1 MKANLLL
8 KQNIQALLRARHQNQ
23 TDLAQWCRKSESWI
37 SHIFRSDS
45 RGVPLKYLD
54 RIADFFGIATYQ
66 LLQPGITPLTERRGK
81 TRRSGADRRVSHIS
95 HVLRDQDQGIS
106 DRSLV
111 NEIVALDQADRL
123 FLIAQLAEVK
133 RRKIDASNTDR
144 SPAAPPSSSSTVRRA
159 RRRTTMHAVDVTA
172 K

>member
-8 KQNIQALLRARHQNQ
+8 KQNIKALLRARHQSQ
-23 TDLAQWCRKSESWI
+23 KDLAQWCRRSETWI
-37 SHIFRSDS
+37 SHIFNSDT

-95 HVLRDQDQGIS
+95 HLLRDQDQGIS

-111 NEIVALDQADRL
+111 SEIVALDQTDRL
-123 FLIAQLAEVK
+123 FLIAQLAALK
-133 RRKIDASNTDR
+133 RQKIDASSTGK
-144 SPAAPPSSSSTVRRA
+144 SPAVPPSSSPTAHRA
-159 RRRTTMHAVDVTA
+159 RRRTAPHAVDATA
-172 K
+172 